1 MDCTSDGALSIP
13 SKTTQ
18 NPFIAACEITNIKV
32 LKLRIEKSISAEL
45 FKKQTNKQ
53 KQNQFSESEANL
65 GKRTRL
71 PSKFTR
77 PLHTDITPNQ
87 CFAIN
92 LVIHVNG

>member
-18 NPFIAACEITNIKV
+18 NPFITACEITNIKV